1 MEEDV
6 SSSQLDLYI
15 QCNLSIPAGYSVDI
29 DKVIIK
35 FLWITHIVK
44 QLYSN
49 KDVKKKPKNFFLRR
63 NWNKGSN
70 THNGTVNSDEKCKG
84 KEPGLYFL
92 CMVLNLI

>member
-49 KDVKKKPKNFFLRR
+49 KDVKKKISMDRQKIR
-63 NWNKGSN
+63 NSLHNIQGKQSWRSN
-70 THNGTVNSDEKCKG
+70 TTRVQD
-84 KEPGLYFL
+84 LL
-92 CMVLNLI
+92 